1 MSEQKNKVDGL
12 FKVLK
17 NTAGVLSAFLLTS
30 DSNMYFSDE
39 KNVRND
45 SAELKIFMESTRFLD
60 RVNLKSKLHFKVGH
74 WQFEKTILSLYAIND
89 NKLLIIH
96 ASELFWEEFDE
107 IMMDILLTI

>member
-12 FKVLK
+12 FRVLE
-17 NTAGVLSAFLLTS
+17 NTAGVQSVFVLTS

-45 SAELKIFMESTRFLD
+45 SAELKIFMDSTRFLD
-60 RVNLKSKLHFKVGH
+60 ALNSESDLHFKLGH
-74 WQFEKTILSLYAIND
+74 WQFEKTILSLYLVND

-96 ASELFWEEFDE
+96 SRELFWEEFDE
-107 IMMDILLTI
+107 IILDILLTL